1 MPGHAGSRRIV
12 AFGLVVATSIA
23 VACSSDSSTK
33 SITPPGPAFS
43 APLPIAIGATIGAQ
57 TYAAGDSSTGGQG
70 QPVDGIACDTST
82 PTYHIHSHL
91 TLIANGTQRA
101 IPLAVGVDD
110 PFEIQNFV
118 IAAGCYY
125 WLHTH
130 DATGIIHVEAPQTGT
145 YTLGQFFDIWGQPLS
160 RDNVAGFTGTVTAYV
175 DSTLYTGD
183 LTAIDFQEHRQITL
197 IVGTVPDT
205 LPVYAFPSAY

>member
-43 APLPIAIGATIGAQ
+43 APLPIAIGDHRRTDVRGGRQLDRWAR
-57 TYAAGDSSTGGQG
+57 AAGRWDRVRH
-70 QPVDGIACDTST
+70 VDAHL
-82 PTYHIHSHL
+82 PHPLASHV
-91 TLIANGTQRA
+91 IANGTQRA
-101 IPLAVGVDD
+101 IPLAVGVDN

-160 RDNVAGFTGTVTAYV
+160 RENVAGFTGTVTAYV